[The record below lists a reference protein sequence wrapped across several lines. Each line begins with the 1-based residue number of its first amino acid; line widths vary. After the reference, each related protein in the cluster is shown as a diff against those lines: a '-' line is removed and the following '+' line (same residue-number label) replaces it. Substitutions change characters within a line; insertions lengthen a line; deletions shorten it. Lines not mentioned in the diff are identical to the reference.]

1 MTRPAGRRT
10 PLGRDRVLH
19 GAVALA
25 DSQGIAALTIRS
37 LAAALGVKPMAVYH
51 YVRTKDEIL
60 DAIVDLVFAEI
71 ALPSPDGEWRAELRR
86 RAASARLVLNRHPWA
101 LGLLES
107 RNAPG
112 PAALRHHDTVVG
124 VLRRAGF
131 PVALA
136 AHAYALLDSF
146 VYGFA
151 LQEAS
156 LPTAQPD
163 GIAER
168 TDSIMRDFAD
178 GAYPHLT
185 EMATEHILEPGYTF
199 GDSFDFGLTLILD
212 ALAQQI
218 R

>member
-1 MTRPAGRRT
+1 M
-10 PLGRDRVLH
+10 
-19 GAVALA
+19 
-25 DSQGIAALTIRS
+25 
-37 LAAALGVKPMAVYH
+37 
-51 YVRTKDEIL
+51 
-60 DAIVDLVFAEI
+60 
-71 ALPSPDGEWRAELRR
+71 
-86 RAASARLVLNRHPWA
+86 LNRQPWA

-112 PAALRHHDTVVG
+112 PAALRHHDAVVG

-156 LPTAQPD
+156 LPAAQPD

-212 ALAQQI
+212 ALAQRLRQPADPAAAQPDSRQI
-218 R
+218 RHPAGAVSRSVDPAQPPGGAAVQPPPREIGRRAPSPGADTVMEGPKRRKGPR